1 MVTTLGRAQNNSFQV
16 TESEIGSKS
25 HYVKLLISLIKASY
39 KPSMQSTFVH
49 WLCLCKDKSHNH
61 FQLPEACLSAEA
73 EKVVIWRLGRQGE
86 KSG

>member
-1 MVTTLGRAQNNSFQV
+1 MVTTLGRAQNNWFQV

-49 WLCLCKDKSHNH
+49 
-61 FQLPEACLSAEA
+61 
-73 EKVVIWRLGRQGE
+73 
-86 KSG
+86 